1 MTPEEEYLQNIEEWI
16 NENTIGSD
24 EELPPVDAVE
34 ETENEKDRSV
44 QSPLQRMRGD
54 TVPQPK
60 IKPIKQTQIIIKILL
75 SIIIIAIT
83 LSIFVKTYYAPI
95 QVVGPSMSPTLE
107 DGDLLRTST
116 KITADKIYYDTII
129 CFRKKEEKHI
139 IIKRVIGL
147 PGDTISFKDG
157 KVYING
163 KLREEPFPPMEEYP
177 ADEITLGND
186 EYYCLGDNRNNSK
199 DSRVFGPV
207 RLNEITNIVTMNSTQ
222 TRKEL
227 ERAYELYE
235 QIEKASLTDATP
247 NDSEGE

>member
-1 MTPEEEYLQNIEEWI
+1 
-16 NENTIGSD
+16 
-24 EELPPVDAVE
+24 
-34 ETENEKDRSV
+34 
-44 QSPLQRMRGD
+44 
-54 TVPQPK
+54 
-60 IKPIKQTQIIIKILL
+60 
-75 SIIIIAIT
+75 
-83 LSIFVKTYYAPI
+83 
-95 QVVGPSMSPTLE
+95 
-107 DGDLLRTST
+107 
-116 KITADKIYYDTII
+116 
-129 CFRKKEEKHI
+129 
-139 IIKRVIGL
+139 
-147 PGDTISFKDG
+147 
-157 KVYING
+157 
-163 KLREEPFPPMEEYP
+163 MEEYP